1 MYAARWAKSAIA
13 FMVVGVMFGIYMSA
27 THKIELAPLHAH
39 INLVGWASMGIF
51 AALYKVFPALEESKL
66 APYHYWVY
74 TVGFVLMMI
83 SLFGLLGGGGEAM
96 QAFGERSIPVTAN
109 ITFLGV
115 ILALV
120 TIWRNVKAPA
130 KAAERQSKAS

>member
-1 MYAARWAKSAIA
+1 VYAARWAKTAIA
-13 FMVVGVMFGIYMSA
+13 FMVIGVLLGIFMSA
-27 THKIELAPLHAH
+27 TQKLELAPLHAH

-51 AALYKVFPALEESKL
+51 ACLYKLFPALEESKL
-66 APYHYWVY
+66 APYHFWIY

-83 SLFGLLGGGGEAM
+83 SLFFLLGGGGTSL
-96 QAFGERSIPVTAN
+96 QGLGERSIPITAN

-130 KAAERQSKAS
+130 KSAERQSKAS